1 MMKAI
6 APGKLILSGEHA
18 VVYGRPALA
27 MAVNR
32 NAQTLV
38 LPEGGEGM
46 VSFGLPDL
54 GAMEGSFTVRALRDF
69 HERVGRAYREFR
81 EGRLP
86 IREVVKKPV
95 ELFQYAFVTLLDG
108 LHLKVKE
115 GIRVETHSNIPIGCG
130 MGSSAATIMSLLRGV
145 GHYYRVEFRPEW
157 YYKYSLEAENMQ
169 HGKASGL
176 DTFVSMHGGCVRFQ
190 CGECEELPL
199 PRQPMWLVNTGKP
212 ETTTG
217 EAVSAVARNFG
228 EGAAVW
234 GDFEG
239 VTGRMQEA
247 LAKNDGR
254 AFRRAVSDNERLLE
268 GIGVVPGRVAEFAR
282 EVEAEGGA
290 AKVCGAGAVGGEA
303 GGVVLVTGEK
313 SPAELCAK
321 YGYELMTVR
330 ADPMGARVV

>member
-1 MMKAI
+1 MKAI

-32 NAQTLV
+32 NAQTWV
-38 LPEGGEGM
+38 LPDGVAGE

-54 GAMEGSFTVRALRDF
+54 GAEEGSFTVRALRDF
-69 HERVGRAYREFR
+69 HGRLGKAYREFR

-95 ELFQYAFVTLLDG
+95 ELFQYAFVTILDG

-115 GIRVETHSNIPIGCG
+115 GIHVETHSNIPIGCG

-157 YYKYSLEAENMQ
+157 YYKYSLEVENMQ

-176 DTFVSMHGGCVRFQ
+176 DTYVSMHGGCVRFQ
-190 CGECEELPL
+190 CGESEELPL

-217 EAVSAVARNFG
+217 EAVSAVAQKWG
-228 EGAAVW
+228 EGARIW
-234 GDFEG
+234 EEFEG
-239 VTGRMQEA
+239 VANRMQES
-247 LAKNDGR
+247 LEKDDG
-254 AFRRAVSDNERLLE
+254 AGFRRAVAENERLLE
-268 GIGVVPGRVAEFAR
+268 EIGVVPGRVAEFAR
-282 EVEAEGGA
+282 EIEARGGA
-290 AKVCGAGAVGGEA
+290 AKVCGAGAVGGDA
-303 GGVVLVTGEK
+303 GGVVLVTGEQA
-313 SPAELCAK
+313 PAELCAK

-330 ADPMGARVV
+330 ADPMGVRVV

>member
-1 MMKAI
+1 MKAI

-38 LPEGGEGM
+38 LPEGGEGT

-69 HERVGRAYREFR
+69 HGRLGRAYRDFT

-95 ELFQYAFVTLLDG
+95 ELFQYAFVTILDG
-108 LHLKVKE
+108 LHLKVRE
-115 GIRVETHSNIPIGCG
+115 GIRVETHSNIPVGCG

-145 GHYYRVEFRPEW
+145 GHYYRTEFRPEW
-157 YYKYSLEAENMQ
+157 YYRYSLEVENMQ

-176 DTFVSMHGGCVRFQ
+176 DTYVSMHGGCVRFQ
-190 CGECEELPL
+190 GGRSEELPL

-212 ETTTG
+212 ATTTG
-217 EAVSAVARNFG
+217 EAVSAVARRFG
-228 EGAAVW
+228 AEAAVW
-234 GDFEG
+234 GDFEA
-239 VTGRMQEA
+239 VTGRMQDA
-247 LAKNDGR
+247 LAANDAKG
-254 AFRRAVSDNERLLE
+254 FRRAVSDNERLLE
-268 GIGVVPGRVAEFAR
+268 AIGVVPGRVAEFAR
-282 EVEAEGGA
+282 AVEARGGA
-290 AKVCGAGAVGGEA
+290 AKVCGAGAVGGDA
-303 GGVVLVTGEK
+303 GGVVLVTGEEA
-313 SPAELCAK
+313 PAALCAE

-330 ADPMGARVV
+330 PDPMGVRVV